1 MISLWWSLPGR
12 VLVTNKHLQPP
23 EKYGFLCLINMV
35 SGEKPRFLGDD
46 IETNGGIHEPNQWFL
61 VYHRCFI
68 TSIEQTKNQRF
79 ETTPR
84 NQLLGSLRDGWDG
97 IGICLCPW
105 TAISQ
110 SDCSQKNTNKQ
121 CNHQSST
128 LISLSPHFW
137 WHERTHGQPIV
148 NWWVR
153 LWCLGIVLIVFYWSS
168 HSLDFIGAS

>member
-35 SGEKPRFLGDD
+35 SGETPRFLGDD

-110 SDCSQKNTNKQ
+110 SDCSQKKHEQTMQPSILNAHFSISSFLVAWKNTW
-121 CNHQSST
+121 ST
-128 LISLSPHFW
+128 NS
-137 WHERTHGQPIV
+137 
-148 NWWVR
+148 
-153 LWCLGIVLIVFYWSS
+153 
-168 HSLDFIGAS
+168 